1 MYLEMCAEQI
11 NLIMKYN
18 IITLL
23 LYLEQIN
30 TKCLKFKP

>member
-18 IITLL
+18 II
-23 LYLEQIN
+23 IN
-30 TKCLKFKP
+30 KFVVMWNKYIQNS